1 MWGFGPRICQLIF
14 LLGQNATSRVMLTSG
29 VTPKFF
35 LTRFV
40 CQGFPLSPLLFI
52 IVTHPMLVML
62 SNLAT
67 NGDIVGLHL
76 PSGGHLVA

>member
-1 MWGFGPRICQLIF
+1 
-14 LLGQNATSRVMLTSG
+14 MLTSG

-67 NGDIVGLHL
+67 NGDIVGLHI
-76 PSGGHLVA
+76 PSGAKLVAQHWLMILLCFYKCQNLERR